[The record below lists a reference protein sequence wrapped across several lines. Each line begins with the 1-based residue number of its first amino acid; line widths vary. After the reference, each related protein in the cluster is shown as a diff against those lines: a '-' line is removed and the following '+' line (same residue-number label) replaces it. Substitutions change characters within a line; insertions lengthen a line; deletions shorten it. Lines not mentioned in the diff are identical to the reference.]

1 MYLSSTLFLEMQNMT
16 FDHLSTEL
24 IGKKVVLV
32 KKDLNLSSPKKKK
45 GNTQALRL
53 TINEL
58 AARHCSHFGTML
70 HVLYLF
76 PNKQLC
82 RNECSSHA
90 YLCPT
95 YCCLSSLDLSHMAV
109 SLMQQAWSRFNTAVL
124 LNWEIQRDIILGWD
138 LRGGFS

>member
-1 MYLSSTLFLEMQNMT
+1 MT

-109 SLMQQAWSRFNTAVL
+109 SLMQQA
-124 LNWEIQRDIILGWD
+124 
-138 LRGGFS
+138 